1 MRNMEAPTRFRAP
14 IPGQSLTDEPRGYA
28 WERPPEFN
36 TPEEA
41 LKFYIPKITENETMQ
56 DILLALENGFPLSTL
71 VKGIYMNGVMDGKHS
86 IDVGLLIAPVLHE
99 IILSTA
105 KRYRVPVKELPVS
118 PAKQRELR
126 ESNRMAAAVERELE
140 TGLRE
145 DESSEE
151 SMVSTDEGAENVPQE
166 QEETQKEEPKGL
178 MSRTAQ

>member
-1 MRNMEAPTRFRAP
+1 
-14 IPGQSLTDEPRGYA
+14 
-28 WERPPEFN
+28 
-36 TPEEA
+36 
-41 LKFYIPKITENETMQ
+41 
-56 DILLALENGFPLSTL
+56 
-71 VKGIYMNGVMDGKHS
+71 MNGVMDGKHS

-118 PAKQRELR
+118 PAKQKELR
-126 ESNRMAAAVERELE
+126 ESNRMSAAVERELE

-151 SMVSTDEGAENVPQE
+151 SMVSTEEGAENAPQE

>member
-1 MRNMEAPTRFRAP
+1 MRNMEAPTRLRAP

-118 PAKQRELR
+118 PQKQKELR
-126 ESNRMAAAVERELE
+126 ESNRMSAAVERELE

-151 SMVSTDEGAENVPQE
+151 SMVSTDEGAENAPQE